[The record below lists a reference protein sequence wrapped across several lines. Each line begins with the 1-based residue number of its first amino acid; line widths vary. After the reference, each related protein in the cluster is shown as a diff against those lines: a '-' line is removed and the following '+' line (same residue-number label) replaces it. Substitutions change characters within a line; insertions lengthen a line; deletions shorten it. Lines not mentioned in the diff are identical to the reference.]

1 MDVLAVMALI
11 AKGIS
16 IAETAIAV
24 GKNAG
29 PVLTTIKGLIDSFRG
44 GTVTQEELD
53 ETEKS
58 LDAMIDEFNEPI

>member
-16 IAETAIAV
+16 IAETAVAV
-24 GKNAG
+24 GRNAG
-29 PVLTTIKGLIDSFRG
+29 PVFTAIKGLIDSFRN
-44 GTVTQEELD
+44 GTVTQEQLD

-58 LDAMIDEFNEPI
+58 LDEMIDEFNEPI